1 MSVFFVF
8 SRACLWPGM
17 GEGWERGKDLDSEVC
32 RMFVCFFGGKGEVIE
47 MMVLHI
53 PEGVSFDR

>member
-1 MSVFFVF
+1 
-8 SRACLWPGM
+8 
-17 GEGWERGKDLDSEVC
+17 
-32 RMFVCFFGGKGEVIE
+32 MFVCFFRGKGEVIE